1 MPYTVKYT
9 EEGNILKQDIEVGDS
24 TVDTRLGV
32 TFVGK
37 NYSGYA
43 AYVAENF
50 LHLLENFAGPN
61 QPDNP
66 VEGQLWYDTNPGVNQ
81 LKVADATGVFVPAG
95 GIKKG
100 AVQPSTPQQGD
111 LWVNTDTQ
119 QLNLFTGSTWIVVGP
134 QFSSG
139 LRTGPESEVIRD
151 INNDPHNVI
160 SFFSSDERVAI
171 ISKDAFIP
179 KITYSG
185 FDVINQGINIS
196 SRDFNSNNAPNKLWG
211 TAEKSNALVVGTSTV
226 AAANF
231 LRSDTTSNSNFG
243 INIRNDAGIAV
254 GPDLAT
260 SLTNSSGAAILYHK
274 TSGSN
279 IDIRV
284 NNAGVA
290 TTVIRVDSSTNV
302 GINKTNPEES
312 LDVNGKIKTNDS
324 VVITGTSDATDL
336 VTGSLKT
343 AGGVSITKSLR
354 VGTGA
359 NIAGTLTTNSVLPV
373 SDSLY
378 DLGSNPANGGV
389 AWRKVYAD
397 EIIGTTFTGSFVGAL
412 TGNISGSASKL
423 ASATTF
429 QITGDVASN
438 AISFDGQS
446 GSGFATFNSVIS
458 PDFIDT
464 KTEITNSEIT
474 DVLLVY
480 RPSVGG
486 LRKTTKS
493 TFVSNI
499 PTVPVGAVF
508 PFAGVTVP
516 AGYLLCDGSEQRT
529 SVYPELFSVLGYT
542 YKDVSLLQGTGT
554 FALPDLRGRF
564 ALGRDNMDN
573 GNFVT
578 TPLGA
583 SIDAG
588 GGPADRV
595 TDVTADT
602 VGLSSGT
609 EEKILSASNLPD
621 HTHDMKGSA
630 GSQYYAMRNVAFSG
644 GFPIPD
650 ADAVPHTGLGPSV
663 DDTGQYLPNSGGVDT
678 LGGTITLSTPVNVM
692 NPYLT
697 INYIIFTG
705 SI

>member
-9 EEGNILKQDIEVGDS
+9 EEGNVLKQDIDVGDS
-24 TVDTRLGV
+24 TVDQRLGV

-37 NYSGYA
+37 NYQGYA
-43 AYVAENF
+43 AYLAENF

-95 GIKKG
+95 GIKKS
-100 AVQPSTPQQGD
+100 AAQPTTPQQGD

-134 QFSSG
+134 QFSAG
-139 LRTGPESEVIRD
+139 LRTGPESEIITD
-151 INNDPHNVI
+151 TSNIEHNVI

-185 FDVINQGINIS
+185 FEVINQGINIS
-196 SRDFNSNNAPNKLWG
+196 SRDFNSNSAPNKLWG
-211 TAEKSNALVVGTSTV
+211 TAEKSNALVVGTTTV

-243 INIRNDAGIAV
+243 INIRNDAGISV
-254 GPDLAT
+254 GADLAT
-260 SLTNSSGAAILYHK
+260 SLTNSSGAAVLYHK

-290 TTVIRVDSSTNV
+290 STVIRVDSSTNV

-324 VVITGTSDATDL
+324 LVITGTSDATDL

-343 AGGVSITKSLR
+343 AGGVSITKTLH

-359 NIAGTLTTNSVLPV
+359 NINGTLTANDILPA
-373 SDSLY
+373 SNNTY
-378 DLGSNPANGGV
+378 NLGSNPLSGGV
-389 AWRKVYAD
+389 AWRKIYAD
-397 EIIGTTFTGSFVGAL
+397 EVISTTFTGSFVGAL

-446 GSGFATFNSVIS
+446 GSGFATFASTIS

-464 KTEITNSEIT
+464 KTEITNSEAT

-480 RPSVGG
+480 RPSLGG
-486 LRKTTKS
+486 LRKTSKS

-499 PTVPVGAVF
+499 PTVPAGAVF
-508 PFAGVTVP
+508 PFAGITLP
-516 AGYLLCDGSEQRT
+516 PGYLLCDGSEQRIAL
-529 SVYPELFSVLGYT
+529 YPDLFAVLQYT
-542 YKDVSLLQGTGT
+542 YKDISLLQGSGT

-602 VGLSSGT
+602 VGLNSGS
-609 EEKILSASNLPD
+609 EEKTLSTANLPD
-621 HTHDMKGSA
+621 HTHDMQGSA
-630 GSQYYAMRNVAFSG
+630 GSQYYAMRNVAFGPGS
-644 GFPIPD
+644 PIPD
-650 ADAVPHTGLGPSV
+650 GNAVPHTGLGPSV
-663 DDTGQYLPNSGGVDT
+663 TDTGQYLPNSGGVDT
-678 LGGTITLSTPVNVM
+678 LGGTISLSTPVNVM